1 MKYFEFSEFNEILFA
16 FSKIVLDYMVLMRNP
31 VGLNEIYHEI
41 HNEI

>member
-16 FSKIVLDYMVLMRNP
+16 FSRNSAGFHGIERNP